1 MTEEYKQAI
10 VDSIKAQRQ
19 LDDSSEFAK
28 ELNALV
34 KEGVSDSMFMAKVNT
49 ALSIFDQSINK
60 EGQTGLGSNL
70 VTKKVLE
77 NSLNDA
83 IASTPLEGPVQGY
96 SPGQYKPWLVNTP
109 LDVVQDILMG
119 FDMSAGVEAG
129 GENSEAYFE
138 FLKGKLDEWYDT
150 TGQIGAIVKPGG
162 GKGYVLFSSEDYDRY
177 KKNYDAPSVSVQQ
190 FRETDPGRT
199 KVPKVGF
206 RAEPTVLYEPIMT
219 GEPGKYEFSGE
230 YNSYIKDRDEKGT
243 PLTVKES
250 GGLVTKINNATGETE
265 QLTVSAS
272 ELVALTEQQL
282 DGGYTVVQSQDS
294 AIVNQA
300 KQAVLGQTD
309 YNVGGLFGG
318 ITPGY
323 TVYKN
328 PDLAS
333 VFEEGKELTPGDLAA
348 ETITLSSED
357 AASRY
362 GGQDHIQIGFNML
375 PQERVQVQT
384 DLLQAG
390 YLSYDDWFFEQGTW
404 GDKSQS
410 AMLSAMTAS
419 NYELTD
425 IGTHLSEEKQRL
437 YKRPPLLPQVYTE
450 PSPTQIKAEV
460 DGALGAI
467 GINRELSEAEMVAF
481 ADFYTQSS
489 RDYQTAVADYNKN
502 YDLAQRMFPGASKT
516 LVVPETPDAKLSE
529 YADAVLGAEVQATQQ
544 ATKERNDLSYLFST
558 VDAMSRLASSG

>member
-60 EGQTGLGSNL
+60 EGETGLGTNL
-70 VTKKVLE
+70 VTKKVIQ
-77 NSLNDA
+77 NSLNEA
-83 IASTPLEGPVQGY
+83 IAAAPLEGPVQGY
-96 SPGQYKPWLVNTP
+96 SPGQYTPWLVNTP
-109 LDVVQDILMG
+109 VDVVQNILMG

-129 GENSEAYFE
+129 GEDSEAYFE

-162 GKGYVLFSSEDYDRY
+162 GKGYVLFSSEDYDRF
-177 KKNYDAPSVSVQQ
+177 KKNEDLPYSTLQL
-190 FRETDPGRT
+190 FREKDPMRS

-206 RAEPTVLYEPIMT
+206 RAEPTVLYEPIMS
-219 GEPGKYEFSGE
+219 GEEGNYEFSGE
-230 YNSYIKDRDEKGT
+230 YFSYIKDIKENGE
-243 PLTVKES
+243 PLTIKDA
-250 GGLVTKINNATGETE
+250 GGAVTKINNATGDIEK
-265 QLTVSAS
+265 LTVTES
-272 ELVALTEQQL
+272 ELNSLMDGQL
-282 DGGYTVVQSQDS
+282 DGGYTIIEGQEPDE
-294 AIVNQA
+294 INN
-300 KQAVLGQTD
+300 AVDTLMARQD

-333 VFEEGKELTPGDLAA
+333 VFEDGKELTPGDLAA
-348 ETITLSSED
+348 ETVTLSAED

-362 GGQDHIQIGFNML
+362 GGQDHIQIGYNML

-419 NYELTD
+419 NYELND
-425 IGTHLSEEKQRL
+425 IGTHLAEEKQRL

-460 DGALGAI
+460 DGALSAI

-502 YDLAQRMFPGASKT
+502 YDLAQRMFPGADKT

>member
-1 MTEEYKQAI
+1 M
-10 VDSIKAQRQ
+10 
-19 LDDSSEFAK
+19 
-28 ELNALV
+28 
-34 KEGVSDSMFMAKVNT
+34 
-49 ALSIFDQSINK
+49 
-60 EGQTGLGSNL
+60 
-70 VTKKVLE
+70 
-77 NSLNDA
+77 
-83 IASTPLEGPVQGY
+83 QGY

-129 GENSEAYFE
+129 GEDSEAYFE
-138 FLKGKLDEWYDT
+138 FLKVKLDEWYDT

-206 RAEPTVLYEPIMT
+206 RAEPTVLYEPIMS

-230 YNSYIKDRDEKGT
+230 YNSYVQDRDDKGT
-243 PLTVKES
+243 PLTVKEA

-265 QLTVSAS
+265 QLTVSES

-282 DGGYTVVQSQDS
+282 DGGYTVIQSQDS

-300 KQAVLGQTD
+300 KEAILGQTD
-309 YNVGGLFGG
+309 YQVGGLFGG

-348 ETITLSSED
+348 ETITLSAED

-404 GDKSQS
+404 GGNSQA

-425 IGTHLSEEKQRL
+425 IGTHLAEEKQRL

-460 DGALGAI
+460 DGALNAI

-502 YDLAQRMFPGASKT
+502 YDLAQRMFPGADKT